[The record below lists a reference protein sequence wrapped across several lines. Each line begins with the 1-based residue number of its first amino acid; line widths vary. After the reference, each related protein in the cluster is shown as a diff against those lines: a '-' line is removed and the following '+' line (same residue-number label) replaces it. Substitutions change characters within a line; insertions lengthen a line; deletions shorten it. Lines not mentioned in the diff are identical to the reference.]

1 MATSAPTTP
10 SASSSMRPPGP
21 SSSTPT
27 ASRSSEPYAPPGAV
41 SGLSPVFPPLRLL
54 ESLAEATVEILH
66 ELLPERRLRSAPR
79 VVKRKMSNFG
89 VKRGIHHC
97 WPQPCLRP
105 EAAVRILAAP

>member
-1 MATSAPTTP
+1 
-10 SASSSMRPPGP
+10 
-21 SSSTPT
+21 
-27 ASRSSEPYAPPGAV
+27 
-41 SGLSPVFPPLRLL
+41 
-54 ESLAEATVEILH
+54 
-66 ELLPERRLRSAPR
+66 